1 MKYKKIDKEKYEI
14 YYYSTDD
21 FKSINITTIL
31 IDDFNKDNITLDNF
45 ISDYLLQTNNTYK
58 DEVSMNKNYLNLYSP
73 RYFIFDTY
81 NRYHFKFYDITF
93 LNEKYVEKDNNKK
106 IIDFYFDIMFN
117 PNVKN
122 NEFDKDNTSLIIDN
136 MKSEYKLMSEVPG
149 RNAHNKA
156 LSLISEDISL
166 KYDSKGK
173 KSDLKNIN
181 TKAAYKYY
189 LDELK
194 NSKYI
199 VFITGEVD
207 DNLIKNIS
215 NHLDKNVNKKNIVI
229 NPILEVNPVKKVKT
243 KEVETENNQ
252 SIIELLYKIP
262 NMTRRE
268 RDIVLPLLNNILGG
282 SSAKLFNN
290 VREKHSL
297 AYYAYSNFY
306 RVFNYLYIYAGID
319 SKNYDK
325 TLKLIFE
332 EVDNMKKGNITK
344 DEIKSS
350 IKAFESSI
358 SSKEEHY
365 YKIVN
370 DMILNVL
377 FDKPSTDEILKE
389 INTVTKK
396 EIVELSNKL
405 ELDVNFLL
413 RGVTHEDN

>member
-1 MKYKKIDKEKYEI
+1 MKYKKIEKDNYEI
-14 YYYSTDD
+14 YYYNTND

-31 IDDFNKDNITLDNF
+31 VDDFDKNNITLDNF
-45 ISDYLLQTNNTYK
+45 ISNYLLRTNNTYK
-58 DEVSMNKNYLNLYSP
+58 DEISMNKKYLDLYSP
-73 RYFIFDTY
+73 RYSIFETY

-93 LNEKYVEKDNNKK
+93 LNEKYVEKGNNKK

-117 PNVKN
+117 PNAKN
-122 NEFDKDNTSLIIDN
+122 NEFDKEITSLIIDN
-136 MKSEYKLMSEVPG
+136 MKSEYKLMSESPN

-156 LSLISEDISL
+156 LSLISEDFSL
-166 KYDSKGK
+166 KYDSRGK
-173 KSDLKNIN
+173 KSDLKKIN
-181 TKAAYKYY
+181 TKDAYNYY
-189 LDELK
+189 LNELN

-207 DNLIKNIS
+207 DNLIELITS
-215 NHLDKNVNKKNIVI
+215 HLDKKVNKRDLSIKTIS
-229 NPILEVNPVKKVKT
+229 EVKPVKKVKT
-243 KEVETENNQ
+243 KEEITENNQ
-252 SIIELLYKIP
+252 SIIYLLYKIP
-262 NMTRRE
+262 NMTARE
-268 RDIVLPLLNNILGG
+268 RDIVLPLLNDILGG

-297 AYYAYSNFY
+297 AYYAYSYFY
-306 RVFNYLYIYAGID
+306 RVFSYLYIYAGID

-325 TLKLIFE
+325 ALKIIFE
-332 EVDNMKKGNITK
+332 EVDNMKKGNISN
-344 DEIKSS
+344 DEIKNA
-350 IKAFESSI
+350 IKELESSI

-365 YKIVN
+365 YRIVN

-396 EIVELSNKL
+396 EIVELANKL